1 MRAILLF
8 ITDSACRGPI
18 DHAQTVA
25 IPTSANT
32 RSALPGSFEYSRGGA
47 CPRPGTACPPPGTAF
62 KGPFYPCY
70 FSSAAGKNTLSFI
83 TQRLFLLK
91 KRFWEGGFQRQRLGC
106 GFVQFLY
113 G

>member
-47 CPRPGTACPPPGTAF
+47 CPRPGTAWPRPGTACR
-62 KGPFYPCY
+62 GPF
-70 FSSAAGKNTLSFI
+70 FSYLFPPAAVKNTPSLI
-83 TQRLFLLK
+83 NQALFLLK
-91 KRFWEGGFQRQRLGC
+91 IEFREGGF
-106 GFVQFLY
+106 
-113 G
+113 